1 MAEIESVTGTLDDNE
16 LEFSHSGGTTYSAT
30 SSIDSSEKD
39 HVAVVTATDSAGNST
54 TETMVVTISGSW
66 STPKTDWYGY
76 TNADGIYHGDRF
88 NSEDFNRIK
97 NNLAYLREISV
108 TMYKE
113 FSINDLGDDRSK
125 DQYFYA
131 DEINQLEENVKIIA
145 ENTFDPDV
153 GEAPL
158 YTANGKIFDYD
169 ELNRIE
175 GLILEIYNQLL
186 NQYRGRQML
195 TFMFGVRREVF

>member
-76 TNADGIYHGDRF
+76 TDADGIYHGDRF

-175 GLILEIYNQLL
+175 GLILELYNQLL

>member
-1 MAEIESVTGTLDDNE
+1 MAEIESVIGTLDDNE
-16 LEFSHSGGTTYSAT
+16 LEFSHSGGTTYAAT
-30 SSIDSSEKD
+30 ASIDSSETD
-39 HVAVVTATDSAGNST
+39 HVAVVTATDSAGNSA
-54 TETMVVTISGSW
+54 TETMVVAISGSW

-76 TNADGIYHGDRF
+76 TDVDGIYHGDRF

-113 FSINDLGDDRSK
+113 FSINDLGEDRSK
-125 DQYFYA
+125 EKYFYA

-145 ENTFDPDV
+145 ENTFSPDV
-153 GEAPL
+153 GEVPL
-158 YTANGKIFDYD
+158 YTANGKIFDYN

-175 GLILEIYNQLL
+175 GLILELYNQLL

-195 TFMFGVRREVF
+195 SFMFGVRREVF

>member
-1 MAEIESVTGTLDDNE
+1 MAEIESVTVTLDDNE

-158 YTANGKIFDYD
+158 YIANGKIFDYD